1 MSALFAGS
9 SGMQTRSKSAAAT
22 AEASKADSSSIH
34 QHDISMDPTTG
45 AHDSS
50 QTIQADNEKIQSDDE
65 EKAQPIDPNMEDEIK
80 EMMNEF
86 EIYLTKKM
94 EKKRREKKAKKAKK
108 GKGKKPDENP
118 SDSSDSSDTE
128 GGDRTPRNRPTNRHG
143 RHQRTSSPLTHDMGR
158 IPKIRPMLKGAEG
171 FSKWVHGLKIVMMMY
186 DVDCAVDQYTY
197 WSVIEGDLESWDE
210 DALKGY
216 GLKLKTWNRMNGF
229 ILQTMRLNCEE
240 GPLRLIGL
248 AETASDAFSILN
260 NNYENKQVADLGVA
274 LTSVTKLTFKEGTP
288 IKTHI
293 EDFEAKWE
301 TMGNI
306 SAGHLKPELKD
317 FGKLLQYL
325 SINEL
330 AKKELLLATFPTH
343 IMKYSQLVQNMRIK
357 TDYTYG
363 DLVSN
368 LKQYV
373 PQLEWKKKGGNGK
386 TGSKENPVVLAAHQ
400 QNKGGPLKDKFGNL
414 LDTSKQC
421 GYCQKVKKWR
431 GIGHTETE
439 CKTKQRERGQGAQ
452 ESKQGGQ
459 VKAAYEE
466 DDFDVQSQLG
476 GVKIGTLH
484 IRMLHIGRVKRQNA
498 GWYEFDTGA
507 QAHTTNEKWRLT
519 DIRPGQN
526 ITGFNGTTTTSECS
540 GTMTMR
546 HGGRDIILKNVQY
559 HPRFCNLISGQ
570 KIQNFSLI
578 SDNTGTRVQTDNNDT
593 LYHISRGITGT
604 MWIIPEDTKIITFKV
619 NKETL
624 QGLHERYGHIS
635 FETLKSLPE
644 AKGLSGPGT
653 GTCTACLKSK
663 STKPAS
669 KPSPVGTIRTSRI
682 LERTH
687 MDLIGPLKPW
697 LGKEFILTIMDDYS
711 RYCGAIPIRTK
722 GEASEKAQEWILAL
736 ETRTGEKTA
745 FIQADWG
752 KEFNRLRTWGT
763 KRGTLTKETV
773 PYNSE
778 THATIERLN
787 RTLQD
792 MARTAM
798 LAAGLKGLWG
808 DAIQWAAY
816 TKNRVPH
823 RALKNKSPIEVLLKR
838 EKISRDNLRPFGQK
852 VMAHVY
858 KEQRDSRMHERAIEC
873 RIMQYTETH
882 GIYHVVN
889 HSGKRFLTK
898 DPRPVEMKQESSE
911 SESEPDNWKDPVFN
925 IGEKLVE
932 SFEPPN
938 EPPAAPRKSKRI
950 EENLELGRG
959 ISNYQDLINKGLAG
973 NRVGHDEDH
982 PTEEQILKSPNAQ
995 EWAAAREIE
1004 RAKLRQYDVYT
1015 IVPKIPDGHRP
1026 VDTKWVYD
1034 VKRDNQ
1040 GNLLRRRA
1048 RKVGRGF
1055 TQEFGV
1061 NYGETFSQMSRSET
1075 WRILLVLAIQKQWA
1089 IRQWDVKAAYLQAP
1103 LTHEVYVQDIEN
1115 GKTEYW
1121 RLNKALY
1128 GLKQAGH
1135 EWYKTMKG
1143 IMTQVGLQQSIGDPG
1158 CFYNQNGLIIST
1170 HVDDMMAVAPDET
1183 QLNNIETA
1191 IEHHV
1196 ELDKLGIPKKLL
1208 GMELTWDKKSVKLTQ
1223 KTSIGNLE
1231 KEHDLPVS
1239 NVPTKS
1245 LPLNPILFNP
1255 PKETE
1260 EELVPDQLKK
1270 YQSLVGSLLYINRC
1284 TRPEI
1289 SIQVNLLGRRTS
1301 RASHN
1306 NLRAAMHVLRY
1317 LASSK
1322 EKGIII
1328 KQAHGGTMTNQEK
1341 KGLIKAYADASY
1353 GGEQAK
1359 SQSGNLVTLSGQIV
1373 MWSSRRQDITAQS
1386 ITEAEY
1392 IACSEATKDIRWLQ
1406 QLLEEFPF
1414 QIQTKPAYLYSDN
1427 EAAVK
1432 LTKTQTFHK
1441 RTRHIEHRYHY
1452 IRELTE
1458 QGMIQLQGITGKDNP
1473 SDILTKILPMSSVNE
1488 WMRKQGLE

>member
-1 MSALFAGS
+1 MSGLFAGS
-9 SGMQTRSKSAAAT
+9 SGMQTRSKSAAT
-22 AEASKADSSSIH
+22 AEATKADSASA
-34 QHDISMDPTTG
+34 HDIQMDPVNPPIG
-45 AHDSS
+45 VYDSS
-50 QTIQADNEKIQSDDE
+50 QTIQPDIEENIQSDDE
-65 EKAQPIDPNMEDEIK
+65 AQPIDSAMEDEIK
-80 EMMNEF
+80 EMINEF
-86 EIYLTKKM
+86 EIYLTKKKM
-94 EKKRREKKAKKAKK
+94 AKKAKKAQKKKEEDSKK
-108 GKGKKPDENP
+108 GKGKKPDGDP
-118 SDSSDSSDTE
+118 SDSSDTE
-128 GGDRTPRNRPTNRHG
+128 GGDRTPKNRPTNRHG
-143 RHQRTSSPLTHDMGR
+143 RHQKRFPSPKTHDMGR
-158 IPKIRPMLKGAEG
+158 IPKIRPMLEGAQG
-171 FSKWVHGLKIVMMMY
+171 FSKWVHGLKIVMMIY
-186 DVDCAVDQYTY
+186 DVDCAVDDYTY
-197 WSVIEGDLESWDE
+197 WSVIEGDLQSWDE
-210 DALKGY
+210 DTLKGY
-216 GLKLKTWNRMNGF
+216 GLKLKTWNRINGF

-248 AETASDAFSILN
+248 AETASDAFAILK
-260 NNYENKQVADLGVA
+260 NNYENRQVADLGVA
-274 LTSVTKLTFKEGTP
+274 FTSVTKMSFKEGTS

-293 EDFEAKWE
+293 EDFETKWE
-301 TMGNI
+301 NMGNI

-317 FGKLLQYL
+317 FGRLLQYL

-373 PQLEWKKKGGNGK
+373 PQLEWKKKDHGNGG
-386 TGSKENPVVLAAHQ
+386 TGSKENPVVLAAYQ
-400 QNKGGPLKDKFGNL
+400 QGQQRNNNGPPKDKFGNL

-431 GIGHTETE
+431 GIGHVESE
-439 CKTKQRERGQGAQ
+439 CKTKQRERGGENQ
-452 ESKQGGQ
+452 KQGGQ

-466 DDFDVQSQLG
+466 TDDFEIQSQLG
-476 GVKIGTLH
+476 GVKIGM
-484 IRMLHIGRVKRQNA
+484 IRIGRVKRQNA

-519 DIRPGQN
+519 DIKPGQN

-540 GTMTMR
+540 GTMTMK
-546 HGGRDIILKNVQY
+546 HGGRDIILKGVQY

-570 KIQNFSLI
+570 KLQKFTLK
-578 SDNTGTRVQTDNNDT
+578 SDQDGTRVEINNDT
-593 LYHISRGITGT
+593 LYNISRGITGT
-604 MWIIPEDTKIITFKV
+604 MWIIPKDTKIVTLKV

-635 FETLKSLPE
+635 FDTLRSLPE
-644 AKGLSGPGT
+644 AKGLSGT
-653 GTCTACLKSK
+653 GTCTACLKGK
-663 STKPAS
+663 STNPPS
-669 KPSPVGTIRTSRI
+669 KPSPVGPIRTTRTMERI
-682 LERTH
+682 H
-687 MDLIGPLKPW
+687 ADLIGPLSKEW
-697 LGKEFILTIMDDYS
+697 LGKKYILTILDDYS
-711 RYCGAIPIRTK
+711 RYCTAIPIRDKTH
-722 GEASEKAQEWILAL
+722 ASEKTKEWILAL
-736 ETRTGEKTA
+736 ETATGNKTT
-745 FIQADWG
+745 FIQTDWG
-752 KEFNRLRTWGT
+752 TEFNYLKSWGI
-763 KRGTLTKETV
+763 KRGTRTKETV
-773 PYNSE
+773 PYHSE

-787 RTLQD
+787 RTLQN

-798 LAAGLKGLWG
+798 IAAGLKGLWG

-823 RALKNKSPIEVLLKR
+823 RALNNKSPIEILLNKEVER
-838 EKISRDNLRPFGQK
+838 SNLRPFGQK
-852 VMAHVY
+852 VMAHQY
-858 KEQRDSRMHERAIEC
+858 KEQRDRMDPRAIEC
-873 RIMQYTETH
+873 RIMQYTETY
-882 GIYHVVN
+882 GIYLVVN
-889 HSGKRFLTK
+889 HSGKRFLSK
-898 DPRPVEMKQESSE
+898 DPRPVTEPESSE
-911 SESEPDNWKDPVFN
+911 DESENETDNWKDPIFD

-932 SFEPPN
+932 SF

-959 ISNYQDLINKGLAG
+959 ISNYQDLINKGLTG
-973 NRVGHDEDH
+973 HRVGHDDDH
-982 PTEEQILKSPNAQ
+982 PTEEQVANMPNDLAQ
-995 EWAAAREIE
+995 EWAKARKVE

-1015 IVPKIPDGHRP
+1015 IVPKEQTEGHRV

-1055 TQEFGV
+1055 TQEAGI

-1075 WRILLVLAIQKQWA
+1075 WRILLVLAVQNNWA

-1103 LTHEVYVQDIEN
+1103 LTHEIYVQDTEN
-1115 GKTEYW
+1115 GKTEFW
-1121 RLNKALY
+1121 KLNKALY
-1128 GLKQAGH
+1128 GLKQSGH

-1143 IMTQVGLQQSIGDPG
+1143 IMTQIGLKQSIGDPG
-1158 CFYNQNGLIIST
+1158 CFHKDGLIIST
-1170 HVDDMMAVAPDET
+1170 HVDDMMAMALTE
-1183 QLNNIETA
+1183 QYLNDIEIA

-1196 ELDKLGIPKKLL
+1196 ELDKLGVPKKLL
-1208 GMELTWDKKSVKLTQ
+1208 GMELTWDKNKSVKLTQ

-1231 KEHDLPVS
+1231 REHGLQAS
-1239 NVPTKS
+1239 NIPTKS
-1245 LPLNPILFNP
+1245 LPLNPTSFEP
-1255 PKETE
+1255 PKEG
-1260 EELVPDQLKK
+1260 EELPLNQLKN

-1306 NLRAAMHVLRY
+1306 NLQAAMHVLRY
-1317 LASSK
+1317 LVSSK

-1328 KQAHGGTMTNQEK
+1328 KRVPGGIKTFQEK
-1341 KGLIKAYADASY
+1341 GIIKAYADASY

-1359 SQSGNLVTLSGQIV
+1359 SQSGNLVTLNGEII
-1373 MWSSRRQDITAQS
+1373 MWNSRRQDITAQS

-1392 IACSEATKDIRWLQ
+1392 IACSEATKDVRWLQ

-1414 QIQTKPAYLYSDN
+1414 LIQTKPAYLYSDN

-1432 LTKTQTFHK
+1432 LTKTQTYHK
-1441 RTRHIEHRYHY
+1441 RTRHIDHRYHY

-1458 QGMIQLQGITGKDNP
+1458 QGMILPQGITGKDNP
-1473 SDILTKILPMSSVNE
+1473 SDILTKILPMSSVKN
-1488 WMRKQGLE
+1488 WMTKLGIE

>member
-1 MSALFAGS
+1 MSGLFAGS
-9 SGMQTRSKSAAAT
+9 SGMQTRSKSAAT
-22 AEASKADSSSIH
+22 AEATKADSASI
-34 QHDISMDPTTG
+34 QAHDISIDPIDPSTG
-45 AHDSS
+45 AYDPS
-50 QTIQADNEKIQSDDE
+50 QTIQPDTDVHSDE
-65 EKAQPIDPNMEDEIK
+65 EAQPIDPAMEDEIK
-80 EMMNEF
+80 EMINEF
-86 EIYLTKKM
+86 EIYLTKKKM
-94 EKKRREKKAKKAKK
+94 AKKAKKAQKKKEEDSKK
-108 GKGKKPDENP
+108 GKGRKPDGDP
-118 SDSSDSSDTE
+118 SDSSGTE
-128 GGDRTPRNRPTNRHG
+128 GGDRTPRNRPTNR
-143 RHQRTSSPLTHDMGR
+143 RRRRTPSPKTHDMGR
-158 IPKIRPMLKGAEG
+158 IPKIRPMLDGAPG
-171 FSKWVHGLKIVMMMY
+171 FAKWVHGLKIVLMMY
-186 DVDCAVDQYTY
+186 DVDCAVDEYTY
-197 WSVIEGDLESWDE
+197 WSVVEGDLESWDE
-210 DALKGY
+210 DTLSGY

-248 AETASDAFSILN
+248 AETASDAFVILK

-274 LTSVTKLTFKEGTP
+274 LTSVTKMTFKEGTA

-293 EDFEAKWE
+293 EEFESKWE
-301 TMGNI
+301 NMGNI
-306 SAGHLKPELKD
+306 SAGHLKPELKE
-317 FGKLLQYL
+317 FGKLLQL
-325 SINEL
+325 LNINEL

-373 PQLEWKKKGGNGK
+373 PQLEWKKKDHGNGG
-386 TGSKENPVVLAAHQ
+386 TGSKENPVVLAAYQ
-400 QNKGGPLKDKFGNL
+400 QQGQKGGPPKDKFGNL
-414 LDTSKQC
+414 LDTSKTC

-431 GIGHTETE
+431 GIGHTEAE
-439 CKTKQRERGQGAQ
+439 CKTKKREKEGQA
-452 ESKQGGQ
+452 QGGQ

-466 DDFDVQSQLG
+466 TDDFDIQSQLG

-507 QAHTTNEKWRLT
+507 QAHTTNERWRLT
-519 DIRPGQN
+519 DIKLGQN

-559 HPRFCNLISGQ
+559 HPKFCNLISGQ

-604 MWIIPEDTKIITFKV
+604 MWIIPEDTKIVTLKV

-635 FETLKSLPE
+635 FDSLKTLPE
-644 AKGLSGPGT
+644 AKGLSGT
-653 GTCTACLKSK
+653 GTCTACLKGK
-663 STKPAS
+663 STNPPS
-669 KPSPVGTIRTSRI
+669 KLSPVGPIRTNRTMERI
-682 LERTH
+682 H
-687 MDLIGPLKPW
+687 ADLIGPLSKEW
-697 LGKEFILTIMDDYS
+697 LGKKYILTIMDDFS
-711 RYCGAIPIRTK
+711 RYCTAIPIHDKTH
-722 GEASEKAQEWILAL
+722 ASEKTKEWILAL
-736 ETRTGEKTA
+736 ETTTGNKTA
-745 FIQADWG
+745 FIQTDWG
-752 KEFNRLRTWGT
+752 TEFNNLKTWGT
-763 KRGTLTKETV
+763 KRGTRTKETV
-773 PYNSE
+773 PYHSE
-778 THATIERLN
+778 THAAIERLN
-787 RTLQD
+787 RTLQN

-798 LAAGLKGLWG
+798 IAAGLKGLWG

-823 RALKNKSPIEVLLKR
+823 RSLKGKTPIEILLNKPVN
-838 EKISRDNLRPFGQK
+838 RDNLRPFGQR
-852 VMAHVY
+852 VMAHLY
-858 KEQRDSRMHERAIEC
+858 KEQRERMDPRAIEC

-882 GIYHVVN
+882 GIYLVVS

-898 DPRPVEMKQESSE
+898 DPRPVTEEESSDSENEPEQLIE
-911 SESEPDNWKDPVFN
+911 SSK
-925 IGEKLVE
+925 
-932 SFEPPN
+932 EPPN
-938 EPPAAPRKSKRI
+938 EPPPAPRKSKRI
-950 EENLELGRG
+950 EENLELGKG
-959 ISNYQDLINKGLAG
+959 ISNYQDLINRGLAG
-973 NRVGHDEDH
+973 NRVGHDDDH
-982 PTEEQILKSPNAQ
+982 PTEEQAQASPYAQ
-995 EWAAAREIE
+995 EWAIARETE
-1004 RAKLRQYDVYT
+1004 RAKLRQYNVYT
-1015 IVPKIPDGHRP
+1015 IVPQVPYGHRP

-1034 VKRDNQ
+1034 VKRDQQ
-1040 GNLLRRRA
+1040 GNLTRRRA

-1061 NYGETFSQMSRSET
+1061 NYSETFSQMSRSET
-1075 WRILLVLAIQKQWA
+1075 WRILLVLAVQNNWA

-1103 LTHEVYVQDIEN
+1103 LTHEVYVQDINEK
-1115 GKTEYW
+1115 GQTEYW

-1135 EWYKTMKG
+1135 EWYKTMKS
-1143 IMTQVGLQQSIGDPG
+1143 IMNQVKLRQSIGDPG
-1158 CFYNQNGLIIST
+1158 CFYNHETGLIIST
-1170 HVDDMMAVAPDET
+1170 HVDDMMAVAPIE
-1183 QLNNIETA
+1183 QYLNDIEMA

-1196 ELDKLGIPKKLL
+1196 ELDKLGIPTKLL
-1208 GMELTWDKKSVKLTQ
+1208 GMELTWTESRRKQVTLTQ
-1223 KTSIGNLE
+1223 KTSIENLE
-1231 KEHDLPVS
+1231 KEHGLQAS
-1239 NVPTKS
+1239 SVPTRS
-1245 LPLNPILFNP
+1245 LPLNPILFEP
-1255 PKETE
+1255 PKEGE
-1260 EELVPDQLKK
+1260 EVTPSQLQK

-1306 NLRAAMHVLRY
+1306 NIQAAMHVLRY

-1322 EKGIII
+1322 EKGITIR
-1328 KQAHGGTMTNQEK
+1328 QAPSGTKTPQEN
-1341 KGLIKAYADASY
+1341 KGAIKAYADASY

-1359 SQSGNLVTLSGQIV
+1359 SQSGNLVMLNGQIV

-1392 IACSEATKDIRWLQ
+1392 IACSEGTKDIRWLQ
-1406 QLLEEFPF
+1406 QLLEELPS
-1414 QIQTKPAYLYSDN
+1414 QILVQPAYLYSDN
-1427 EAAVK
+1427 EAAIK

-1452 IRELTE
+1452 IRELVD
-1458 QGMIQLQGITGKDNP
+1458 QGKIQLRGITGKDNP
-1473 SDILTKILPMSSVNE
+1473 SDILTKILPMSSVKE
-1488 WMRKQGLE
+1488 WMTKLGLE

>member
-1 MSALFAGS
+1 MSGLFAGS
-9 SGMQTRSKSAAAT
+9 SGMQTRSKSAAT
-22 AEASKADSSSIH
+22 AEATKADSASA
-34 QHDISMDPTTG
+34 HDIQMDPVNLSAG
-45 AHDSS
+45 VHDSS
-50 QTIQADNEKIQSDDE
+50 QTIQPDTDVDLDDE
-65 EKAQPIDPNMEDEIK
+65 AQPIDPTMEDEIK
-80 EMMNEF
+80 EMINEF
-86 EIYLTKKM
+86 EIYLTKKKM
-94 EKKRREKKAKKAKK
+94 AKKAKKAQKKKEEDSKK
-108 GKGKKPDENP
+108 GKGRKPDNDP
-118 SDSSDSSDTE
+118 SDSSDTE
-128 GGDRTPRNRPTNRHG
+128 GGDKTPRNRPTNRHG

-158 IPKIRPMLKGAEG
+158 IPKIRPMLEGAQG

-186 DVDCAVDQYTY
+186 DVDCAVDNYTY
-197 WSVIEGDLESWDE
+197 WSVIEGDLQSWDE
-210 DALKGY
+210 DTLKGY
-216 GLKLKTWNRMNGF
+216 GLKLRTWNQMNGF

-248 AETASDAFSILN
+248 AETASDAFAILK

-274 LTSVTKLTFKEGTP
+274 LTSVTKMTFKEGTA
-288 IKTHI
+288 IKNHI
-293 EDFEAKWE
+293 EDFETKWE
-301 TMGNI
+301 NMGNI
-306 SAGHLKPELKD
+306 SAGHLKPELRE

-373 PQLEWKKKGGNGK
+373 PQLEWKKKGNGES
-386 TGSKENPVVLAAHQ
+386 GSKENPVVLATHQ
-400 QNKGGPLKDKFGNL
+400 QNKGGPPKDKFGNL

-431 GIGHTETE
+431 GIGHTESE
-439 CKTKQRERGQGAQ
+439 CKTKQRERSGENQSQGQN
-452 ESKQGGQ
+452 KQGGQ

-466 DDFDVQSQLG
+466 TDDFEIQSQLG
-476 GVKIGTLH
+476 GVKIGM
-484 IRMLHIGRVKRQNA
+484 IKIGRVKRQNA

-519 DIRPGQN
+519 ELKPGQD
-526 ITGFNGTTTTSECS
+526 ITGFNGVTTTSECS

-559 HPRFCNLISGQ
+559 HPKFCNLISGQ
-570 KIQNFSLI
+570 KLQNFSLI
-578 SDNTGTRVQTDNNDT
+578 SDNNGTRVQTDKDDT
-593 LYHISRGITGT
+593 LYHISRGINGT
-604 MWIIPEDTKIITFKV
+604 MWIVPEDTKIVTLRI

-624 QGLHERYGHIS
+624 QSLHERYGHIS
-635 FETLKSLPE
+635 FDTLKSLPE
-644 AKGLSGPGT
+644 AKGISGPGT

-663 STKPAS
+663 SVNPSS
-669 KPSPVGTIRTSRI
+669 KTSPVGQIRTTKV
-682 LERTH
+682 LERIH
-687 MDLIGPLKPW
+687 ADLIGPLSKRW
-697 LGKEFILTIMDDYS
+697 LGKKYILTIMDDFS
-711 RYCGAIPIRTK
+711 RYCTAIPIRDKTH
-722 GEASEKAQEWILAL
+722 ASEKTKEWILAL
-736 ETRTGEKTA
+736 ENTTGNKTA
-745 FIQADWG
+745 FIQTDWG
-752 KEFNRLRTWGT
+752 TEFNNLKTWGT
-763 KRGTLTKETV
+763 KRGTRTKETI
-773 PYNSE
+773 PYHSE
-778 THATIERLN
+778 THAIIERLN

-798 LAAGLKGLWG
+798 IAAGLKGLWG

-816 TKNRVPH
+816 TKNRIPH
-823 RALKNKSPIEVLLKR
+823 KTLPKNQSPIEVLLNR
-838 EKISRDNLRPFGQK
+838 SVERTNLRPFGQK
-852 VMAHVY
+852 VMAHIY
-858 KEQRDSRMHERAIEC
+858 KEQRESRISERAIEC

-882 GIYHVVN
+882 GIYLVIN
-889 HSGKRFLTK
+889 HNGKRFLTK
-898 DPRPVEMKQESSE
+898 DPRPIMKEESSD
-911 SESEPDNWKDPVFN
+911 SEDEPTEQSKVP
-925 IGEKLVE
+925 EL
-932 SFEPPN
+932 PN
-938 EPPAAPRKSKRI
+938 KPPAAPRKSKRI

-959 ISNYQDLINKGLAG
+959 ISNYQDLINRGLAG
-973 NRVGHDEDH
+973 NRVGHDDDH
-982 PTEEQILKSPNAQ
+982 PTEEQAQVSPYAH
-995 EWAAAREIE
+995 EWAIARETE
-1004 RAKLRQYDVYT
+1004 RAKLRQYGVYT
-1015 IVPKIPDGHRP
+1015 VVTHVPEGHRP

-1055 TQEFGV
+1055 TQEAGV

-1075 WRILLVLAIQKQWA
+1075 WRILLALTVQNNWA

-1103 LTHEVYVQDIEN
+1103 LTHEVYIQDTEN

-1135 EWYKTMKG
+1135 EWYKTMKN
-1143 IMTQVGLQQSIGDPG
+1143 IMVQVGLRQLIGDPG
-1158 CFYNQNGLIIST
+1158 CFHNQETRLIIST
-1170 HVDDMMAVAPDET
+1170 HVDDMMAIAPSEN
-1183 QLNNIETA
+1183 QLNDIEKA

-1196 ELDKLGIPKKLL
+1196 ELDKLGIPTKLL
-1208 GMELTWDKKSVKLTQ
+1208 GMELTWTKDKKGKEIKLTQ
-1223 KTSIGNLE
+1223 KTSIENLE
-1231 KEHDLPVS
+1231 KEHDLTVP
-1239 NVPTKS
+1239 NVPTRS
-1245 LPLNPILFNP
+1245 LPLNPTLFEP
-1255 PKETE
+1255 PKGPE
-1260 EELVPDQLKK
+1260 EELTPDQLKK

-1317 LASSK
+1317 LAFSK
-1322 EKGIII
+1322 QKGVTIRRVPGGTKTSQEKGV
-1328 KQAHGGTMTNQEK
+1328 
-1341 KGLIKAYADASY
+1341 IKAYADASY

-1359 SQSGNLVTLSGQIV
+1359 SQSGNLVTLNGQII
-1373 MWSSRRQDITAQS
+1373 MWNSRRQDITAQS

-1406 QLLEEFPF
+1406 QLLEEFPSP
-1414 QIQTKPAYLYSDN
+1414 IQTKPAYLYSDN

-1452 IRELTE
+1452 IRELVE
-1458 QGMIQLQGITGKDNP
+1458 QEMIQLRGITGKDNP
-1473 SDILTKILPMSSVNE
+1473 SDILTKILPMSSVNK
-1488 WMRKQGLE
+1488 WMRQQGLE